1 MAGGFLDLGECGCP
15 RCHFRQQTSTRC
27 ERDFVVGMVVP
38 VLLVANLCRFAR
50 HCEFVGAT
58 DPAPAVRISSSG
70 GVLAGGELAVLYP
83 RSHHFYARRVQV
95 WAGRSLQAL
104 VVQAVV
110 VMGVYMVV
118 VHSG

>member
-1 MAGGFLDLGECGCP
+1 MAGGFLDLGDCYCQ
-15 RCHFRQQTSTRC
+15 RCQFRQHTSTRC
-27 ERDFVVGMVVP
+27 ERDFVLGMAVP
-38 VLLVANLCRFAR
+38 VLLLANLCRFAR
-50 HCEFVGAT
+50 HCEFVGAV
-58 DPAPAVRISSSG
+58 DPAPPVRISSSG
-70 GVLAGGELAVLYP
+70 AVLGGGELAAPYP

-95 WAGRSLQAL
+95 WAARSLQAL